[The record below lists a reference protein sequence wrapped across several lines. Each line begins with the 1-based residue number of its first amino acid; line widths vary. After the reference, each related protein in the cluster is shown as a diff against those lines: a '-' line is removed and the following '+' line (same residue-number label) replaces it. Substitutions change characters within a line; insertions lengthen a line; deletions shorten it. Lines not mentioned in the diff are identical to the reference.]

1 MSLNQKTESVY
12 KAIMEKLINEI
23 KDEALTEGCS
33 EDLVKELKLVRIL
46 KIIVYI
52 IKQIWE
58 HKMIEAGVF
67 QPKQVFN

>member
-33 EDLVKELKLVRIL
+33 EDLVKELKLVSIL
-46 KIIVYI
+46 KIIVDI
-52 IKQIWE
+52 IK
-58 HKMIEAGVF
+58 
-67 QPKQVFN
+67 